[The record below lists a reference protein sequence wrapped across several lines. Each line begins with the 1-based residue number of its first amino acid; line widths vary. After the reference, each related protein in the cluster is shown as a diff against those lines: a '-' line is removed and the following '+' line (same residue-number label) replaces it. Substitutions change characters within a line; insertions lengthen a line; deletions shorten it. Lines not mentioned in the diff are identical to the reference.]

1 MRIARSKIL
10 LTGASTGI
18 GASLARLL
26 HARGAQLV
34 LVSRKTHT
42 YDLPGAF
49 WIAADLTDP
58 AQRAAAFAQAT
69 QHLNGL
75 DILINNAGVGAYV
88 PTAQID
94 DATWNHLNELNLNAP
109 IHLAR
114 LALPILLAQH
124 SGSIVNVCSI
134 ASLVPLPWFTLYSTT
149 KAALLSFTHG
159 LRMELD
165 GTGVH
170 TTAVCPGYVQTPFQ
184 DNVISGK
191 PPAVLQRTKGFAI
204 TPEVCAAAIVKGIE
218 NDSRTV
224 VTPFTGHLLHWAYFL
239 FPKLIDK
246 YFARYNR
253 NLERSAN

>member
-1 MRIARSKIL
+1 MRIASSKIL

-18 GASLARLL
+18 GASLAKLL
-26 HARGAQLV
+26 HAHGAQLV
-34 LVSRKTHT
+34 LVSRQTHT
-42 YDLPGAF
+42 YDLPGAL

-58 AQRAAAFAQAT
+58 AQRATAFAQAV

-88 PTAQID
+88 PTAKIS
-94 DATWNHLNELNLNAP
+94 DATWSHLNELNLNAP
-109 IHLAR
+109 IHLTR
-114 LALPILLAQH
+114 LALPILLNQR

-165 GTGVH
+165 STGVH
-170 TTAVCPGYVQTPFQ
+170 TVAVCPGYVQTPFQ
-184 DNVISGK
+184 ANVIEGK
-191 PPAVLQRTKGFAI
+191 PPLVLQRTKRFAI
-204 TPEVCAAAIVKGIE
+204 SPDICAADVVKGIE
-218 NDSRTV
+218 RNTRTV
-224 VTPFTGHLLHWAYFL
+224 ITPFSGHFLNLGYFL

-253 NLERSAN
+253 NLEKSAL